1 MKLTDIEFVKV
12 DPIRN
17 IERMMSLKSAARR
30 IREHNRIHY
39 AIERNSLIITEI
51 LESCARLLEDVDAG
65 KVKYVEYGEWR
76 INCDGY
82 YPYCSRC
89 GVEPESGK
97 MTKFCA
103 NCGAEMR
110 GDDK

>member
-1 MKLTDIEFVKV
+1 MW
-12 DPIRN
+12 
-17 IERMMSLKSAARR
+17 
-30 IREHNRIHY
+30 
-39 AIERNSLIITEI
+39 LIDGN
-51 LESCARLLEDVDAG
+51 ALLEEIDEEIDLYDDDSNREETLIRLGLKIAR
-65 KVKYVEYGEWR
+65 KDIVKQQGVEVTKQAEWK
-76 INCDGY
+76 INSDGY

-97 MTKFCA
+97 MTKFCG